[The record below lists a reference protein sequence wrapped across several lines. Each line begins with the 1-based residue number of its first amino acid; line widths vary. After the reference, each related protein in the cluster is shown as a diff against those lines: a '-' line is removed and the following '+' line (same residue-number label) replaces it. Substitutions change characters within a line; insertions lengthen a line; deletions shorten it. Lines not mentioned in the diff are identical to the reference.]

1 MKKKKKEIVES
12 LRINSKQNDTQLAAE
27 GGKVR

>member
-1 MKKKKKEIVES
+1 VEIVTNENS
-12 LRINSKQNDTQLAAE
+12 FRINSKKNDTQLAAE